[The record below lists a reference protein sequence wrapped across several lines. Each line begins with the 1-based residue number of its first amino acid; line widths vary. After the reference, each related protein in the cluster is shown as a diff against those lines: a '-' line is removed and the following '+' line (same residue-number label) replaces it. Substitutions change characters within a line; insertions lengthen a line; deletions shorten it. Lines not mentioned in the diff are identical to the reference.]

1 MLPRCP
7 VQQRSFLCSS
17 ISRLQPRYLPNHDA
31 DLFSEMV
38 DIVIN
43 GIPEVG
49 GAVRLAFSGLLG
61 RLWKVRGGG
70 TEGAGERLSNFFT
83 RNLRERKITFSDAA
97 TETIEAIVLAR
108 VLRGAGRDVISR
120 VVSGKSFEVLVSWLM
135 RAICWSTNETNSEN
149 AAAHRFMKAEL
160 IEALT
165 STLCMCRVGWTLELV
180 DKVTKV
186 SCDARA

>member
-70 TEGAGERLSNFFT
+70 AEGAGERLSNFFT

-97 TETIEAIVLAR
+97 KKPPHGQWMVTCPWHRVSAVTACTRTISL
-108 VLRGAGRDVISR
+108 GFG
-120 VVSGKSFEVLVSWLM
+120 GK
-135 RAICWSTNETNSEN
+135 
-149 AAAHRFMKAEL
+149 
-160 IEALT
+160 
-165 STLCMCRVGWTLELV
+165 
-180 DKVTKV
+180 DVTKRMLMAWCLQAPV
-186 SCDARA
+186 HNRRQHVPDPLAVARRER